1 MKSERRHE
9 LETNQLAQSLA
20 NLPELMRLYGSRI
33 LLAVTL
39 VILVAVFVYTRVS
52 TGRTA
57 AAEAVNTLAFSRERL
72 SSLRHFEPLALN
84 APEDRRDTF
93 RSYVQDVNDA
103 LDVVVRNTDDAT
115 LLAEALVA
123 RGDLNWLIA
132 TYPELPEATTRPALQ
147 LSDNRQAPLNIAF
160 ESYSNV
166 LNAYA
171 DQDMPVLSARFGL
184 AAIAENRGEWD
195 AARTQYQA
203 IADSDRFP
211 DSFREEARSR
221 IEQLDEVSQPILVVD
236 APPAAPADDAN
247 AGDTSAADTNTDDT
261 AAVPATQPAATEPA
275 VD

>member
-20 NLPELMRLYGSRI
+20 NLPEMMRLYGSRI

-39 VILVAVFVYTRVS
+39 VILVAVFVYTRIS
-52 TGRTA
+52 SSRA
-57 AAEAVNTLAFSRERL
+57 AAVEAVNTLAYSRERL
-72 SSLRHFEPLALN
+72 ASLRHFEPLALN

-103 LDVVVRNTDDAT
+103 LDVVVRNTDDPK

-147 LSDNRQAPLNIAF
+147 LHDNRQAPLNIAF

-166 LNAYA
+166 LNAYPN
-171 DQDMPVLSARFGL
+171 QDMPVLSARFGL
-184 AAIAENRGEWD
+184 AAIAENRGDWD
-195 AARTQYQA
+195 TARSHYQA
-203 IADSDRFP
+203 VADNDRFP
-211 DSFREEARSR
+211 ESFRAEARNR

-236 APPAAPADDAN
+236 ALPAAPDAPNTSDAN
-247 AGDTSAADTNTDDT
+247 ADETAPDNAPAADDT
-261 AAVPATQPAATEPA
+261 PVAPTTQPAA
-275 VD
+275 D